1 VVKKLPIPEQA
12 LKSHTGILGMT
23 GSGKTTTAKLIVEH
37 VVAEGARVCILDPLK
52 SDWWGLTSSADGKR
66 AGLPFQILGGPH
78 GHVPLHSGAG
88 KAIGELVA
96 RGSLPLSIIDMA
108 DFEAGGLQA
117 FFVDFAATLMKRM
130 KGVLYLA
137 IEEAHE
143 FAPKERAG
151 IGKENLAIHYAKKIA
166 VAGRTKGIRLLVM
179 TQRTQALHNAI
190 LGSCET
196 MVVHRFIAPADQ
208 QPVLGWLKGN
218 VKDKDKRDSIESSLS
233 GLADGEAWVVSGVA
247 RFLECVQFP
256 RPKTYDNTKTPDQK
270 DGERQVRTAA
280 VDVDKLRGIIGD
292 AVVEAEANDPKKLR
306 AELAARDR
314 DIAVLQ
320 RKLAD
325 PRVKPAAAAKVD
337 VKALERAADER
348 GYQRGYTAGER
359 YRLADRLRDHKD
371 LRQAIH
377 RAVDSALNEHAPQ
390 QFEPSLIPDARLQVS
405 VTSGALKEG
414 MEIVGAGLPRGA
426 RVVVTKESGDL
437 PKGEAKILAALIQFP
452 SGRTRS
458 QLGVLTGYAA
468 RSLETYLPRLMAKLY
483 VESVG
488 GLLKATNV
496 GHAAMPDAAPL
507 PQGEALQE
515 HWRSILPEGERK
527 ILDVLIDG
535 RGGTMTRDQLQV
547 ATGYAP
553 RSIETYVPRLAAKGL
568 VVSSRGEIRASED
581 LF

>member
-1 VVKKLPIPEQA
+1 MAKLPIPEQA

-256 RPKTYDNTKTPDQK
+256 RPKTYDNTKTPDEK

-280 VDVDKLRGIIGD
+280 VDVEKLRGIIGD

-314 DIAVLQ
+314 EIAVLQ
-320 RKLAD
+320 RKLTD
-325 PRVKPAAAAKVD
+325 PRGKPVAAAKID
-337 VKALERAADER
+337 TKALEEEAFRRGMAQGLKER
-348 GYQRGYTAGER
+348 QR
-359 YRLADRLRDHKD
+359 DRDADHKD
-371 LRQAIH
+371 LRQAVH
-377 RAVDSALNEHAPQ
+377 RAVDTAFNENAPIIQPPDLVKASLVNTHPPVQSMRRALVEA
-390 QFEPSLIPDARLQVS
+390 LARPAVQHV
-405 VTSGALKEG
+405 EG
-414 MEIVGAGLPRGA
+414 S
-426 RVVVTKESGDL
+426 TDL

-468 RSLETYLPRLMAKLY
+468 RSLETYLPRLMGKGY
-483 VESVG
+483 VENALG
-488 GLLKATNV
+488 GLLRATQA
-496 GHAAMPDAAPL
+496 GCQALPDSAPL
-507 PQGEALQE
+507 PTGDALQE
-515 HWRSILPEGERK
+515 HWLAILPEGERK
-527 ILDVLIDG
+527 ILNALIAA
-535 RGGTMTRDQLQV
+535 RGDPVSRDDLQ
-547 ATGYAP
+547 AITQYAA

-568 VVSSRGEIRASED
+568 VVSNRGEIRASED

>member
-1 VVKKLPIPEQA
+1 MKLPIPEQT

-23 GSGKTTTAKLIVEH
+23 GSGKTTTGKLIIEH
-37 VVAEGARVCILDPLK
+37 VVTEGARVCILDPLK
-52 SDWWGLTSSADGKR
+52 SDWWALTSSADGKR

-108 DFEAGGLQA
+108 DFEAGGLQG
-117 FFVDFAATLMKRM
+117 FFCDFAAALMKRM

-151 IGKENLAIHYAKKIA
+151 IGKENLAIHYAKKLA
-166 VAGRTKGIRLLVM
+166 VAGRTKGIRLLVL
-179 TQRTQALHNAI
+179 TQRTQSLHNAI

-218 VKDKDKRDSIESSLS
+218 VRDKEKREAIEDSLS
-233 GLADGEAWVVSGVA
+233 GLGTGEAWVVSGVA
-247 RFLECVQFP
+247 RFLERVQFP
-256 RPKTYDNTKTPDQK
+256 RPKTYDNTATPDQD

-314 DIAVLQ
+314 EIAKLQ
-320 RKLAD
+320 RGNAD
-325 PRVKPAAAAKVD
+325 PRAQPPKVD
-337 VKALERAADER
+337 TKALERAAEER
-348 GYQRGYTAGER
+348 GYQRGHIAGER
-359 YRLADRLRDHKD
+359 YRLADRLREHKD

-390 QFEPSLIPDARLQVS
+390 QFESSLIIPKAATAPEIPARASSDSPRKVLEKSQASPRSVPVS
-405 VTSGALKEG
+405 RSSHDGE
-414 MEIVGAGLPRGA
+414 
-426 RVVVTKESGDL
+426 L

-452 SGRTRS
+452 TGRNRS
-458 QLGVLTGYAA
+458 QLGILTGYAT
-468 RSLETYLPRLMAKLY
+468 RSLETYIPRLMAKGY
-483 VESVG
+483 VEGSMG
-488 GLLKATNV
+488 SLRATDL
-496 GHAAMPDAAPL
+496 GCQALPDAAPL
-507 PQGEALQE
+507 PTGEALQE

-527 ILDVLIDG
+527 IFDELVRA
-535 RGGTMTRDQLQV
+535 RGAPLTREHVQTV
-547 ATGYAP
+547 TGYAQ
-553 RSIETYVPRLAAKGL
+553 RSVETYVPRLAAKGL
-568 VVSSRGEIRASED
+568 VVATRGELRASED

>member
-1 VVKKLPIPEQA
+1 VKKLPIPEQA

-52 SDWWGLTSSADGKR
+52 SDWWGLISSADGKR

-218 VKDKDKRDSIESSLS
+218 VKDKEKRDSIESSLS
-233 GLADGEAWVVSGVA
+233 GLSDGQAWVVSGVA

-256 RPKTYDNTKTPDQK
+256 RPWTFDNTKTPDEK
-270 DGERQVRTAA
+270 DKDRTVKTAIVDGE
-280 VDVDKLRGIIGD
+280 KLRALIGD

-314 DIAVLQ
+314 EISVLQ

-325 PRVKPAAAAKVD
+325 PRGKPVAKVD
-337 VKALERAADER
+337 TKALEEEAFRRGMAQGLKER
-348 GYQRGYTAGER
+348 QR
-359 YRLADRLRDHKD
+359 DRDADHKD
-371 LRQAIH
+371 LRQAVH
-377 RAVDSALNEHAPQ
+377 RAVDTAFNENAPIIQ
-390 QFEPSLIPDARLQVS
+390 PPDLVKASITVHLPVQTMAPATRRAVETMARAAVRH
-405 VTSGALKEG
+405 V
-414 MEIVGAGLPRGA
+414 
-426 RVVVTKESGDL
+426 ESGDL

-468 RSLETYLPRLMAKLY
+468 RSLETYLPRLIAKGY
-483 VESVG
+483 AENAG
-488 GLLKATNV
+488 GLLRATEA
-496 GHAAMPDAAPL
+496 GCQALPGTAPL
-507 PQGEALQE
+507 PTGDALQE
-515 HWRSILPEGERK
+515 HWLAILPEGERK
-527 ILDVLIDG
+527 ILNALIAA
-535 RGGTMTRDQLQV
+535 RGDPVSRDDLQ
-547 ATGYAP
+547 AITNYAP

-568 VVSSRGEIRASED
+568 VVASRGEIRASEN

>member
-23 GSGKTTTAKLIVEH
+23 GAGKTTTAKLIIEH

-280 VDVDKLRGIIGD
+280 VDVEKLRGIIGD

-314 DIAVLQ
+314 EIAVLQ

-325 PRVKPAAAAKVD
+325 PRGKPVAAAKVD

-359 YRLADRLRDHKD
+359 YRLADRLREHKD
-371 LRQAIH
+371 LRQSIH

-390 QFEPSLIPDARLQVS
+390 QFEPTVQIPQTAPRPAPEPKIGWDGV
-405 VTSGALKEG
+405 K
-414 MEIVGAGLPRGA
+414 RGA
-426 RVVVTKESGDL
+426 NIESGDL

-452 SGRTRS
+452 AGRTRS

-468 RSLETYLPRLMAKLY
+468 RSLETYLPRLMAKGY
-483 VESVG
+483 VENAMG
-488 GLLKATNV
+488 GLLRATEA
-496 GHAAMPDAAPL
+496 GCQALPGAAPL
-507 PQGEALQE
+507 PTGDALQE
-515 HWRSILPEGERK
+515 HWLAILPEGERK
-527 ILDVLIDG
+527 ILNALIAA
-535 RGGTMTRDQLQV
+535 RGDPVSRDDLQ
-547 ATGYAP
+547 AITQYAA

-568 VVSSRGEIRASED
+568 VVSNRGEIRASED